1 MSKKVLI
8 KNKDVKISIF
18 KGMPN
23 ILLPEISNLYPNM
36 RKIDYKGIDKV
47 IGELNDINYNLVD
60 KRYREIVDDFS
71 TLLGD
76 GVDYSNIKAESLINS
91 QLDDD
96 NTNIETFEDI
106 IKRAKISKISNN
118 NLCDNFEDYCAD
130 DYSGT
135 LLLAQSSSLDS
146 YENNLIITTKGY
158 LEVHSP
164 YGVIRKS
171 QYDSNDSLS
180 LVLIPEKDIYQYQ
193 LKNGDQISCTCTKI
207 DGNKYMAHKILAIN
221 GKKFDKWECFR
232 PVFNAM
238 PSKEL
243 KGKVDLDGNLKDA
256 IKRFGLFRG
265 DNVFMYMGAK
275 SNKSQVVNEAI
286 YNLAMVFD
294 KIVYI
299 KPNCK
304 EFEYIN
310 DDIVRFSTK
319 FEESAVNQI
328 HTALLGINYAKR
340 LVEQGL
346 NVAVVVDDLNA
357 LAVLDS
363 YVKNDM
369 IISKTILSSNKDT
382 SNGSLTLFNVMPYIQ
397 ENSTVGNMHELFKSV
412 QTLALV
418 FDNEYVNLY
427 DSKRI

>member
-1 MSKKVLI
+1 MSKKKFI
-8 KNKDVKISIF
+8 KRNGVKRGIIKCMS
-18 KGMPN
+18 N
-23 ILLPEISNLYPNM
+23 VSLPEVSKLYTSM
-36 RKIDYKGIDKV
+36 QTIDYEGINKV

-60 KRYREIVDDFS
+60 KRYRENVDDFS
-71 TLLGD
+71 TLLSD
-76 GVDYSNIKAESLINS
+76 GIEYSNIKNEISNDYELEDN
-91 QLDDD
+91 

-106 IKRAKISKISNN
+106 INRAKISKISTD
-118 NLCDNFEDYCAD
+118 NLCNNFEDYYSD

-146 YENNLIITTKGY
+146 NETNLIITTKGY
-158 LEVHSP
+158 LEIHSP

-171 QYDSNDSLS
+171 QYDSSDALAI
-180 LVLIPEKDIYQYQ
+180 VFIPEKEIYKYQ

-207 DGNKYMAHKILAIN
+207 DGNKYMAHRILAIN
-221 GKKFDKWECFR
+221 GKKLDKWECFR
-232 PVFNAM
+232 PVFNIM
-238 PSKEL
+238 PNKEL
-243 KGKVDLDGNLKDA
+243 KCKVDLEGNLKDA
-256 IKRFGLFRG
+256 IKRFGLFKG

-275 SNKSQVVNEAI
+275 SNKSQVVNEVM

-299 KPNCK
+299 NPSCK

-310 DDIVRFSTK
+310 DDIVRFCTK

-328 HTALLGINYAKR
+328 HTALLGINYSKR

-346 NVAVVVDDLNA
+346 NVAVVVNDLNM

-369 IISKTILSSNKDT
+369 IISKTILSSNKAT
-382 SNGSLTLFNVMPYIQ
+382 STGSLTLFNIIPYLN
-397 ENSTVGNMHELFKSV
+397 ENSTVSNMYELFKSV
-412 QTLALV
+412 QTLSLE